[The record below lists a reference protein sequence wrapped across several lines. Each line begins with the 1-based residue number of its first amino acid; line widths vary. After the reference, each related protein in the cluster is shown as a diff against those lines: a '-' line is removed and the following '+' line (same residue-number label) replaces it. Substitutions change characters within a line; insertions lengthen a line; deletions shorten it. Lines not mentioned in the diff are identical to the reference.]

1 MNFKFIGNAGGIFVG
16 SKGSKI
22 LCDPWIID
30 GVFEGSWFHY
40 PPLKTKLSDI
50 KKVDGIYISHIHP
63 DHYDDRFFDF
73 PKDTPLIILNEGPNF
88 LKKNL
93 IKKGFTNFI
102 EIKDNETVKFK
113 EFNLTMYKPFS
124 KHIFEE
130 SLLGNLIDSALVLNN
145 EESTVI
151 NFNDNTPDEK
161 SCAFLKKKF
170 KKIDLAMLNYNA
182 AGPYPSC
189 FDNLTVEEKKK
200 ENKRLLKRNF
210 DHLCKIIPILE
221 PKSVLPFAGSYI
233 LGGKNYFK
241 NDYLGTTTWDECADY
256 LKENIK
262 IKTKIICLRENQIFD
277 ILNQKQLEK
286 YERLDLVE
294 MKKYIESIKKHKY
307 EYEKDN
313 EPNLSKLQEDI
324 KLASIKMSESYKK
337 FNINIDSNVFIKINE
352 ENIKIINGKDINKK
366 LYCEMDLKLLRR
378 ILDKKAHWNNAEI
391 GAHIQFKRVP
401 NKMDPDVHTLMSF
414 FHL

>member
-313 EPNLSKLQEDI
+313 EPNISKLQEDI
-324 KLASIKMSESYKK
+324 KLASVKMSESYKK

-391 GAHIQFKRVP
+391 GAHIQFKRFP